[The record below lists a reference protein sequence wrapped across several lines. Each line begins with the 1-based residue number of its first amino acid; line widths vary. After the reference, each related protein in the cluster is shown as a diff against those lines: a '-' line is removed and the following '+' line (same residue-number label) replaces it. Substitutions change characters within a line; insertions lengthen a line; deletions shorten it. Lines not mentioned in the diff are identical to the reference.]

1 MDTMNNDPRRLL
13 ARWFDGQ
20 LTDDE
25 ARILNAAL
33 RDSESLRHEQQSLLE
48 LRQMISTAVATG
60 FPRGFADRVMRRI
73 GTMGTMIAE
82 SDLWFDFETLVRI
95 FRRVVVIGSIAAA
108 SIALFNVADRPL
120 GYAASSSLGAVLG
133 LPSETL
139 ASANE
144 LDQRGMP

>member
-1 MDTMNNDPRRLL
+1 MNNDPRRLL
-13 ARWFDGQ
+13 VHWLDGQ

-25 ARILNAAL
+25 VRVLRAAL
-33 RDSESLRHEQQSLLE
+33 RDSESLRREQRSLLE
-48 LRQMISTAVATG
+48 LRRRVSEASATG
-60 FPRGFADRVMRRI
+60 FSHGFADRVLSRI

-82 SDLWFDFETLVRI
+82 SELWFDFETLVRI

-120 GYAASSSLGAVLG
+120 GYPASSSLGAVLG